1 MGVGNQMSNIS
12 DQMAVAIVIFST
24 FGVFLFMAWREER
37 RNKLWDEAWRAGY
50 EQGMKVVRSNV
61 R

>member
-1 MGVGNQMSNIS
+1 MSNIS
-12 DQMAVAIVIFST
+12 DQMAVAIVIFS
-24 FGVFLFMAWREER
+24 GLGSMAFMAFLEDRKNR
-37 RNKLWDEAWRAGY
+37 LWDKAWRAGY

>member
-1 MGVGNQMSNIS
+1 MSNIS

-24 FGVFLFMAWREER
+24 FGVFLFMAWREDR
-37 RNKLWDEAWRAGY
+37 KNRLWDEAWRAGY

>member
-1 MGVGNQMSNIS
+1 MSNIS
-12 DQMAVAIVIFST
+12 DQMAVAIVIFTT
-24 FGVFLFMAWREER
+24 FAVFLFMAWLEER

-50 EQGMKVVRSNV
+50 EQGMKVIRSNV

>member
-1 MGVGNQMSNIS
+1 MSNIS
-12 DQMAVAIVIFST
+12 DQMAVAIVIFGT
-24 FGVFLFMAWREER
+24 LGGMAFMAYLEDRK
-37 RNKLWDEAWRAGY
+37 NKLWDEAWRAGY

>member
-1 MGVGNQMSNIS
+1 MGNEMSNIS
-12 DQMAVAIVIFST
+12 DQMAVAIVIFAGLGSMA
-24 FGVFLFMAWREER
+24 FMAFLEDRKNR
-37 RNKLWDEAWRAGY
+37 LWDEAWRAGY